1 MTSLGVCAWKK
12 RGRINMVPVEKIEAA
27 YERMSPYLRPT
38 RLEKSLHL
46 SSETSEVYMKLENE
60 QPIVKTFKIRGV
72 LSKLTS
78 LSEKEL
84 HNNTMAAISSGNH
97 GVALAYC
104 AQLLGLK
111 SPVIFVPETA
121 PEPKVQKIQ
130 SFGGSI
136 RKVGHIYDDTHL
148 IAGQIIAE
156 EGYTLIDARED
167 EDGVVGQASIGI
179 EILQELPDV
188 DCVLIPMGS
197 GGSCVSNASYFKA
210 RKPNVK
216 VYGVEAE
223 NSPALIENLK
233 NGAWTEFYNVNDENP
248 LLKSL
253 IGGVAKYTYDNADV
267 LEDIL
272 LVNDREAGEAV
283 AEILREEKV
292 VVEPDSAVVYAA
304 YKKYAGLFA
313 GKKTA
318 MVFSGGNID
327 DSVFKAIVERYY

>member
-1 MTSLGVCAWKK
+1 
-12 RGRINMVPVEKIEAA
+12 MVSVEKIEAA
-27 YERMSPYLRPT
+27 YTRISPYLRPT
-38 RLEKSLHL
+38 RLEKSLNL
-46 SSETSEVYMKLENE
+46 SSGTSEVYMKLENE
-60 QPIVKTFKIRGV
+60 QPIVKAFKIRGV

-78 LSEKEL
+78 LPEKEMRE
-84 HNNTMAAISSGNH
+84 NTMAAISSGNQ

-104 AQLLGLK
+104 AKMLGLQ
-111 SPVIFVPETA
+111 SPIIFVPETA

-130 SFGGSI
+130 RFGGTVC
-136 RKVGHIYDDTHL
+136 KVGHIYDDTHR

-156 EGYTLIDARED
+156 KGYTLIDARED

-210 RKPNVK
+210 KKPNVK

-233 NGAWTEFYNVNDENP
+233 NGQWTEFYDVNDEDP

-253 IGGVAKYTYDNADV
+253 IGGVAKYTYDNAET

-272 LVNDREAGEAV
+272 LVNDQEAGEAV
-283 AEILREEKV
+283 AEILHKEKAI
-292 VVEPDSAVVYAA
+292 VEPDSAVVYAA
-304 YKKYAGLFA
+304 YKKYAKLFE

-318 MVFSGGNID
+318 IVLSGGNID
-327 DSVFKAIVERYY
+327 DSVFKAIVDRYY